1 MPELPEVETTRAGIA
16 SHIEGAVVK
25 RVEVRNSKLRYSVPS
40 DLTQKLRRQTVRHVD
55 RRGKYLL
62 LRFDKGTL
70 LIHLGMSGSL
80 RLVSEGE
87 AFGRHDHVD
96 MVFQQGLCLRYTD
109 PRKFGLILW
118 IEGDVEAHKLLVQL
132 GPEPLSKNF
141 TGRYLYERA
150 QNKKVNI
157 KTLLMDSKVVVGV
170 GNIYANEALFLA
182 GIDPRSLCAHLTKEH
197 CQKLAA
203 VVKQVLKKAIKAG
216 GTTLR
221 DFVNGE
227 GKPGYFQQKLYVYG
241 RDGKKCQRCGREIEQ
256 FKLGQRSTFCCKQC
270 QVLLE

>member
-118 IEGDVEAHKLLVQL
+118 AEGDVEAHKLLVQL

-227 GKPGYFQQKLYVYG
+227 GKPGYFQQKLYVNG
-241 RDGKKCQRCGREIEQ
+241 RDGEKCRRCGGKIEQ